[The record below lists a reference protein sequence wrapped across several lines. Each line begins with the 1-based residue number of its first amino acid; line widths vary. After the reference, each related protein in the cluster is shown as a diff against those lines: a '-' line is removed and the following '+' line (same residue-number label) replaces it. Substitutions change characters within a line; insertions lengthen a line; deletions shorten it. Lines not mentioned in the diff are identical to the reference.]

1 MRGQSPHSARI
12 SADVTL
18 GNAPVSSGSHPGD
31 VLLHQGIGLDAFNA
45 LPERKAVHAL
55 YECCNSM
62 TMARH
67 LAYGRSYP
75 DHDALFRRADA
86 LLFALPESAV
96 DQILDACPELG
107 RRPRSEKSQ
116 AEQCSVW
123 DEDAAVMAELAES
136 SRAYTTNFGFRFVM
150 CCGTMEART
159 VLSAMSDR
167 LHNDVE
173 TERKVVRNE
182 LAKINRSRL
191 ERMLGPEGG
200 YQNW

>member
-1 MRGQSPHSARI
+1 
-12 SADVTL
+12 
-18 GNAPVSSGSHPGD
+18 

-67 LAYGRSYP
+67 LSYGRAYD
-75 DHDALFRRADA
+75 DHAALFRRADA
-86 LLFALPESAV
+86 LLFAMPESAI

-116 AEQCSVW
+116 AEQCALW
-123 DEDAAVMAELAES
+123 DDDAAVMAELAQSARTYAEI
-136 SRAYTTNFGFRFVM
+136 FGFGFVM
-150 CCGTMEART
+150 YVGGVSARAVLRT
-159 VLSAMSDR
+159 VADR